1 MFQNCISRD
10 VLLVA
15 RRTRQIPVFGLCRYT
30 LIGMGFLEFL
40 AIVVILIAGH
50 LNVAYLEAAESI
62 ETNLL
67 DILLLSWALSLAG
80 TFHALFRLAALLRLR
95 PSGQN
100 ATPHTILEAFCTGIA
115 LL

>member
-62 ETNLL
+62 ETKPSRHPPSIMGSEPGWN
-67 DILLLSWALSLAG
+67 ISCTFQACCSTQNEAIG
-80 TFHALFRLAALLRLR
+80 TKCD
-95 PSGQN
+95 SSYN
-100 ATPHTILEAFCTGIA
+100 S
-115 LL
+115 